1 MCDVFKQEYMYYT
14 LILNG
19 LQFALPLVV
28 FYYEFSQSY
37 FTSNIIK
44 ASTFLGQLLKFV
56 INLNLIGMSSNFLRN
71 ISTCICTRTNEEFSP
86 FHFCRNLANHPV
98 L

>member
-44 ASTFLGQLLKFV
+44 ASTFLGQL
-56 INLNLIGMSSNFLRN
+56 
-71 ISTCICTRTNEEFSP
+71 
-86 FHFCRNLANHPV
+86 
-98 L
+98 